1 MVLWELCIVKLNT
14 KIRSMKSQAL
24 TTVEKMF
31 AAFGSGD
38 LEKFGETVSEDTLW
52 IYHGTQEI
60 PKATFEGKDRATIF
74 LNNILTQTEVLSFE
88 PQQFICEGNM
98 IVVLG
103 QEHQRVKASGKE
115 LRQKWVQ
122 VYTVENGLITRMEEF
137 ASSEVVS
144 Q

>member
-1 MVLWELCIVKLNT
+1 
-14 KIRSMKSQAL
+14 MKSQAL

-38 LEKFGETVSEDTLW
+38 LEKFRETVSEDTVW

-60 PKATFEGKDRATIF
+60 PKAIFEGKDRATIF

-98 IVVLG
+98 VVVLG
-103 QEHQRVKASGKE
+103 QEHQRVKASEKE
-115 LRQKWVQ
+115 LKQKWVQ